1 LKNTVF
7 FARCE
12 HNALNFVFT
21 VKKSVT
27 IKFLYFFAEKVFK
40 VFYHYLLTMLLT
52 KSCEKVAPI
61 FICESCD
68 YNTNRKSSYDKHI
81 LTAKHKNSEIFNK
94 FNNVKKVAIIKE
106 KENQIEKEVEKE
118 DDPDKKFACINCK
131 KHYKSR
137 VGLWYHIKHCVKE
150 PTTHT
155 NSVTNKEPT
164 TQTNE
169 VSSNEFKILTNLV
182 VELVKQNNDFKDL
195 VLDQNKQIQEMAAKI
210 GTCNNNINSN
220 NTNKFNINFFLD
232 EKCKDALTI
241 KDFVDQ
247 LQIDND
253 DLEETGRLGFAKG
266 ISKIFINGL
275 KDLDLY
281 KRPLHCSDAKRETVY
296 IKNDENEWIKDNDNK
311 TILTK
316 AIKDVAN
323 KNIRQI
329 SEWQKNNREYS
340 DPDSKV
346 NDKYM
351 KIVFEAM
358 SGSTVEESH
367 KNYEKIVKNIVKDC
381 VIPNTEK

>member
-1 LKNTVF
+1 
-7 FARCE
+7 
-12 HNALNFVFT
+12 
-21 VKKSVT
+21 
-27 IKFLYFFAEKVFK
+27 
-40 VFYHYLLTMLLT
+40 MLLT
-52 KSCEKVAPI
+52 KSCEKVAPN
-61 FICESCD
+61 FVCESCN
-68 YNTNRKSSYDKHI
+68 YVTNRKSSYGKHI
-81 LTAKHKNSEIFNK
+81 LTAKHKNSESFNT
-94 FNNVKKVAIIKE
+94 FNTVKKVAIIKE
-106 KENQIEKEVEKE
+106 KEKEQEKEWETEE
-118 DDPDKKFACINCK
+118 DTEQKFACITCK

-137 VGLWYHIKHCVKE
+137 VGLWYHTKHCIKE
-150 PTTHT
+150 PTTQT
-155 NSVTNKEPT
+155 NRVTIKEPTTQTNRVTIKEPT

-169 VSSNEFKILTNLV
+169 VAAMGSNEFKILTNLV
-182 VELVKQNNDFKDL
+182 VELVKQNNDFKEL
-195 VLDQNKQIQEMAAKI
+195 VLDQNKQLQEMASKI

-241 KDFVDQ
+241 TDFVDQ

-281 KRPLHCSDAKRETVY
+281 KRPLHCSDAKREILY
-296 IKNDENEWIKDNDNK
+296 IKNNENEWIKDNDDK

-316 AIKDVAN
+316 AIKDIAN

-329 SEWQKNNREYS
+329 SEWQKNNREYT

-346 NDKYM
+346 NDRYM

>member
-1 LKNTVF
+1 
-7 FARCE
+7 
-12 HNALNFVFT
+12 
-21 VKKSVT
+21 
-27 IKFLYFFAEKVFK
+27 
-40 VFYHYLLTMLLT
+40 MLLT
-52 KSCEKVAPI
+52 KSCEKVAPN

-68 YNTNRKSSYDKHI
+68 YVTNRKSSYDKHI
-81 LTAKHKNSEIFNK
+81 LTAKHKNSEFFNK

-106 KENQIEKEVEKE
+106 KEKEKEKEVEEEFEKE
-118 DDPDKKFACINCK
+118 DTDKKFGCINCK

-137 VGLWYHIKHCVKE
+137 VGLWYHVKHCVKE
-150 PTTHT
+150 PTTQTHE
-155 NSVTNKEPT
+155 VANKEST
-164 TQTNE
+164 GQTAE
-169 VSSNEFKILTNLV
+169 LCSNEFKILTNLV

-195 VLDQNKQIQEMAAKI
+195 VLDQNKQLQEMAAKI

-351 KIVFEAM
+351 KIVLKPCPVPL
-358 SGSTVEESH
+358 S
-367 KNYEKIVKNIVKDC
+367 KNHTKIMKKLSKIL
-381 VIPNTEK
+381 

>member
-1 LKNTVF
+1 
-7 FARCE
+7 
-12 HNALNFVFT
+12 
-21 VKKSVT
+21 
-27 IKFLYFFAEKVFK
+27 
-40 VFYHYLLTMLLT
+40 M
-52 KSCEKVAPI
+52 
-61 FICESCD
+61 
-68 YNTNRKSSYDKHI
+68 
-81 LTAKHKNSEIFNK
+81 
-94 FNNVKKVAIIKE
+94 
-106 KENQIEKEVEKE
+106 
-118 DDPDKKFACINCK
+118 
-131 KHYKSR
+131 
-137 VGLWYHIKHCVKE
+137 
-150 PTTHT
+150 
-155 NSVTNKEPT
+155 
-164 TQTNE
+164 
-169 VSSNEFKILTNLV
+169 

-195 VLDQNKQIQEMAAKI
+195 VLDQNKQLQEMATKI